1 MDSGKLSEGT
11 DCLCAGTDLC
21 PLGTLFIRRKRGGGE
36 LEEILSPIL
45 KADSRIHYRR
55 SQSSLGISENT
66 NNAMD
71 MAQGDFL
78 VFADHDDLLAPDAL
92 YECARCIRNHP
103 ETDVIYTDEDKISM
117 DGKKHFDPQLKP
129 DFNPDLLRSMNY
141 ICHLFV
147 VKGLWEHR
155 WGN

>member
-1 MDSGKLSEGT
+1 
-11 DCLCAGTDLC
+11 
-21 PLGTLFIRRKRGGGE
+21 
-36 LEEILSPIL
+36 
-45 KADSRIHYRR
+45 
-55 SQSSLGISENT
+55 
-66 NNAMD
+66 MD

-141 ICHLFV
+141 ICPVSYTHLDV
-147 VKGLWEHR
+147 YKRQVTNSGGSL
-155 WGN
+155 